1 MDLEGVSVKKNFG
14 SKAYLGR
21 VSFVGEQERPYAFL
35 VTYEDGDQETM
46 TREEVEKLV
55 VPHAAQGTSKSA
67 ASRTR
72 QQHHPVKGKVAKV
85 RQTNARARPPH
96 GTLTTIWADP
106 IGPRSQRS
114 QGEESFRQEGC
125 PD

>member
-85 RQTNARARPPH
+85 RQTNARAH
-96 GTLTTIWADP
+96 TTLMN
-106 IGPRSQRS
+106 
-114 QGEESFRQEGC
+114 
-125 PD
+125 